1 MTKCEDVQT
10 RLSDFADGLLAPDEH
25 AVLLRHV
32 RECADCSGVLS
43 DLERLRSTARHLG
56 TVPPPEH
63 LWLEIAGQIRQS
75 QRSGL
80 ASPSRPSPQRRAAW
94 QWIGLSA
101 ALLAITTAVY
111 FFGRSPAQPIATAN
125 TAAPG
130 GSMQVVADEL
140 SLAMQHYDRA
150 IAELEL
156 AAGADK
162 SEMDPAVSATL
173 QRSLGSIDSAISE
186 SRAALLSNPD
196 SGPARDSLFEALRRK
211 VSVLQATVSL
221 INEMRQGD
229 PAGATRAMEGLGR
242 QS

>member
-1 MTKCEDVQT
+1 MTKCDDVQA
-10 RLSDFADGLLAPDEH
+10 RLSDFADALLPPDEH
-25 AVLLRHV
+25 AAVLSHV

-43 DLERLRSTARHLG
+43 DLERLRSTAMQLG

-75 QRSGL
+75 QRDLTS
-80 ASPSRPSPQRRAAW
+80 SSRPSSRGRAAW

-111 FFGRSPAQPIATAN
+111 FFGHSPAPPIATAN
-125 TAAPG
+125 TPAPG
-130 GSMQVVADEL
+130 GSMQVVTDEL
-140 SLAMQHYDRA
+140 GLAMQHYDRA

-156 AAGADK
+156 AARADNG
-162 SEMDPAVSATL
+162 EMDPAVSATL